1 MELSQNQQKV
11 MDLVS
16 EMSVLEL
23 SQLVKAMEENFGVSA
38 AAPAAVA
45 VAAPTAAAPVEEK
58 SSFDVVLEA
67 AGEKKIE
74 VIKLV
79 KTYANLGLAEA
90 KALVDAAPKTVKE
103 QVAKEE
109 AEKMKKE
116 IEAVGG
122 KVSLK

>member
-1 MELSQNQQKV
+1 MELTTNQQKV

-23 SQLVKAMEENFGVSA
+23 SQLVKAMEEKFGVSA

-45 VAAPTAAAPVEEK
+45 VAAPTAAAPTEEQT
-58 SSFDVVLEA
+58 SFDVVLES
-67 AGEKKIE
+67 GGDKKIE

-90 KALVDAAPKTVKE
+90 KALVDGAPKTVKE

-109 AEKMKKE
+109 AQKMKSE

-122 KVSLK
+122 TVTLK

>member
-1 MELSQNQQKV
+1 MELTTNQQKV

-23 SQLVKAMEENFGVSA
+23 SQLVKAMEEKFGVSA

-45 VAAPTAAAPVEEK
+45 APTAAAPTEEQT
-58 SSFDVVLEA
+58 SFDVVLES
-67 AGEKKIE
+67 GGDKKIE

-90 KALVDAAPKTVKE
+90 KALVDGAPKTVKE

-109 AEKMKKE
+109 AQKMKSE

-122 KVSLK
+122 TVTLK